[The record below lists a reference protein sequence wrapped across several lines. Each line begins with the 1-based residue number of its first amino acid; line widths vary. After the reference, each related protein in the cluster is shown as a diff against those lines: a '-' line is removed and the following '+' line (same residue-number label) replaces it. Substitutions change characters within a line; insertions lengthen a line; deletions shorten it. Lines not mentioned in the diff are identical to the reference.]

1 MKTVSQMTSLL
12 ILKKLKGYVIVVFF
26 MTLFLTIHSIWTDN
40 SLSLGV
46 IYASKVEARSEPNPF
61 STRLFEVHE
70 GLRVSINQT
79 ADEWV
84 EIELLDGKTGWIENN
99 QIRLIR

>member
-1 MKTVSQMTSLL
+1 MISSS
-12 ILKKLKGYVIVVFF
+12 ILQNLKGSILVIFF
-26 MTLFLTIHSIWTDN
+26 VSLFLTIHSIWTDN

-46 IYASKVEARSEPNPF
+46 IYVAKVEAHSEPNVF

-70 GLRVSINQT
+70 GLRVSINQ
-79 ADEWV
+79 AVDDWV
-84 EIELLDGKTGWIENN
+84 EIELLDGKMGWIEES

>member
-1 MKTVSQMTSLL
+1 MAVLVTS
-12 ILKKLKGYVIVVFF
+12 F
-26 MTLFLTIHSIWTDN
+26 FLTFHSVSTEN
-40 SLSLGV
+40 SYHLGI
-46 IYASKVEARSEPNPF
+46 IYSTKVEARSEPNQF

-70 GLRVSINQT
+70 GLRVSINQ
-79 ADEWV
+79 AVDDWV

>member
-1 MKTVSQMTSLL
+1 MAASQMTSLL
-12 ILKKLKGYVIVVFF
+12 ILQKLKGYVIVVFF
-26 MTLFLTIHSIWTDN
+26 ILLFLTIHSIWTYS
-40 SLSLGV
+40 SLSLGI
-46 IYASKVEARSEPNPF
+46 IYTTKVEARSEPNSF

-70 GLRVSINQT
+70 GLRVSTNQT

-99 QIRLIR
+99 QIRLIW

>member
-1 MKTVSQMTSLL
+1 MITASRMISSLVL
-12 ILKKLKGYVIVVFF
+12 QNLSGFITAVFIISLCF
-26 MTLFLTIHSIWTDN
+26 TIHSIWTDN
-40 SLSLGV
+40 SLSLGI
-46 IYASKVEARSEPNPF
+46 IYTTKVEARSEPNSF

-70 GLRVSINQT
+70 GLKVSINQT

-84 EIELLDGKTGWIENN
+84 EIELLDGKTGWIEND

>member
-1 MKTVSQMTSLL
+1 MMAASQMKFLL
-12 ILKKLKGYVIVVFF
+12 ILQNLRGSIIVVFF
-26 MTLFLTIHSIWTDN
+26 IVLFLTIHSIWTVN
-40 SLSLGV
+40 SLNLGI
-46 IYASKVEARSEPNPF
+46 IYATKVEAHSEPNSF

-70 GLRVSINQT
+70 GLRVSINHT